1 MTKILNI
8 FSFLSSS
15 SDNQNTFLSCDNEG
29 TRFSG
34 SCLLISLPKS
44 RHFLNRSGTNLDAFL
59 YSLFGKK
66 WKLFLRPFLDER
78 DMKEGRRDKKIPFI
92 LNIGLR
98 C

>member
-66 WKLFLRPFLDER
+66 METFFETLFGRKGHERRKKRQENPFH
-78 DMKEGRRDKKIPFI
+78 F
-92 LNIGLR
+92 
-98 C
+98 